1 METNLDRLED
11 RVHRAVRRIQELSQ
25 ERARLG
31 GDVEDLKRRLAA
43 ADRRKAARAAQEASI
58 STSTHAIAKEI
69 QDLIRELRDV

>member
-11 RVHRAVRRIQELSQ
+11 RVHRAIRRIQELSQ

-58 STSTHAIAKEI
+58 STDAISKELKELI
-69 QDLIRELRDV
+69 QELRNV

>member
-43 ADRRKAARAAQEASI
+43 ADRRKAARAAQEASM
-58 STSTHAIAKEI
+58 STQAIAKEI